1 MHALPEPRQSHL
13 LSGSSSDFGS
23 PAVWGL
29 ITPVEES
36 ALEQVLLSSGSSK
49 RRPKQV
55 NGPRSQYS
63 TPGAQTK
70 LHHSS
75 RPSTQGPSWHRD
87 RFEFLLSDPCL
98 SLSTLQNN
106 KVHFWG
112 ASLGGEGQNRE
123 SQVYSVAQAG
133 LQPTKAGTEKS
144 QFLTSGGYK
153 QATPHTQLF
162 KRCIS

>member
-13 LSGSSSDFGS
+13 LSGNSSDFGS
-23 PAVWGL
+23 PAVWVL

-63 TPGAQTK
+63 TPGAQIK
-70 LHHSS
+70 LHSS
-75 RPSTQGPSWHRD
+75 RPSTQGLSWHRD
-87 RFEFLLSDPCL
+87 RFEFLLSDPRL

-106 KVHFWG
+106 KIHFSG
-112 ASLGGEGQNRE
+112 ASFGGEGQNRE

-133 LQPTKAGTEKS
+133 L
-144 QFLTSGGYK
+144 
-153 QATPHTQLF
+153 
-162 KRCIS
+162 